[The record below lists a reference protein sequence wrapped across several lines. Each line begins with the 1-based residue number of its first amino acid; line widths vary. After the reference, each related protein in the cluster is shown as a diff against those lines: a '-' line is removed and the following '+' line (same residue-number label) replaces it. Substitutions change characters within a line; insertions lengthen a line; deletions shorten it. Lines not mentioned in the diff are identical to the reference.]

1 MFSPKQSS
9 CLLQPETI
17 QGIKQAHT
25 ALYAT
30 TPASHNARSPHPCF
44 RTSCV
49 DRTLWP
55 GTSRLRF
62 AGVRHAFQPRELEL
76 LSPRTVAGTVNSF
89 HPRMHSFPRYHSQHP
104 LRLSNTTIVK
114 TCQQYEPCATYAV
127 AVQPLQ
133 AHDPSAQCARV
144 ANELLCHG
152 VSHFSHLAT
161 PSIQMAPAARPKIA
175 SRCTST
181 EPTKSAASPQ
191 KCT

>member
-127 AVQPLQ
+127 AVLSRYKLTILQ
-133 AHDPSAQCARV
+133 HSALV
-144 ANELLCHG
+144 LLMSSC
-152 VSHFSHLAT
+152 VMESRTSRISPRLRYKWHLR
-161 PSIQMAPAARPKIA
+161 PA
-175 SRCTST
+175 
-181 EPTKSAASPQ
+181 Q
-191 KCT
+191 K